1 MGLFFP
7 TNNFFT
13 QQLIFMQ
20 HPIFVKQHQARFNL
34 VCDQASAETDRKTTK
49 ENTFYV
55 ISELL
60 R

>member
-1 MGLFFP
+1 MGLFSLTTFLR
-7 TNNFFT
+7 NNQFLRNIQFLWNNIK
-13 QQLIFMQ
+13 QDLI
-20 HPIFVKQHQARFNL
+20 L